1 MRQITRHF
9 IQLCLFLLGVAS
21 MASAQLPLPLR
32 MGPYEPPLPLPIP
45 LKLDLPTKKLT
56 LYDAIMLAL
65 RNNPNVQ
72 SGEIQRIS
80 DKFALE
86 VAHNAF
92 EPQYSLTASAT
103 FSEGSTPSYLV
114 TPGVTL
120 TTPIGTQLST
130 TYSNSF
136 IGSTGHTTTIQAV
149 QPLLRGFGPGV
160 TLAPLREAY
169 YQEYGAR
176 LNLKNTVMTTV
187 TQVIQNYFQLVQAY
201 NNLTVDQLALE
212 ESKKLLVQY
221 QIQIKAGRIA
231 PAELVQQQSQ
241 VASQELSVTQ
251 AQNAISQA
259 YQELMLTIGIDP
271 NSKLQID
278 QNITIPTLITPS
290 IEQSTQLAL
299 DNNVQYQ
306 QAIFSL
312 KSAQVN
318 LLEQQDQQKW
328 QLNLTATKTFANN
341 GGSTSIVT
349 PGGATVTTTG
359 VGSVALNLS
368 VPLNDMPRQQGL
380 VNAQVQLVQ
389 QKIALAETKR
399 ELRIQV
405 INAIQNLKFQQEQ
418 IIQAQQAVDYAQR
431 SLDVEKIKLR
441 FGRSTVF
448 TVTQLQNTLINS
460 KLSLISQQITYI
472 NTLATFEQLIGVTL
486 DKYGLKICY

>member
-1 MRQITRHF
+1 
-9 IQLCLFLLGVAS
+9 
-21 MASAQLPLPLR
+21 
-32 MGPYEPPLPLPIP
+32 
-45 LKLDLPTKKLT
+45 
-56 LYDAIMLAL
+56 
-65 RNNPNVQ
+65 
-72 SGEIQRIS
+72 
-80 DKFALE
+80 
-86 VAHNAF
+86 
-92 EPQYSLTASAT
+92 
-103 FSEGSTPSYLV
+103 
-114 TPGVTL
+114 
-120 TTPIGTQLST
+120 
-130 TYSNSF
+130 
-136 IGSTGHTTTIQAV
+136 
-149 QPLLRGFGPGV
+149 
-160 TLAPLREAY
+160 
-169 YQEYGAR
+169 
-176 LNLKNTVMTTV
+176 
-187 TQVIQNYFQLVQAY
+187 
-201 NNLTVDQLALE
+201 
-212 ESKKLLVQY
+212 
-221 QIQIKAGRIA
+221 
-231 PAELVQQQSQ
+231 
-241 VASQELSVTQ
+241 
-251 AQNAISQA
+251 
-259 YQELMLTIGIDP
+259 MLTIGIDP